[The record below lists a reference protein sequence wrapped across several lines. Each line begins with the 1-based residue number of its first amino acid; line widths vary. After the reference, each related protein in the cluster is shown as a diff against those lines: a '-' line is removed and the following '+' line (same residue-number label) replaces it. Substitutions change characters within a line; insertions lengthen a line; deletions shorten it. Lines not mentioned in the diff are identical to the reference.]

1 MAHSVSA
8 KKRIR
13 QNETRR
19 AVNRWRLRTMREV
32 LKDLQEKLLHGSVKD
47 AEASFKQ
54 ACAVI
59 DKTAG
64 KGVIHK
70 NSAARKKSR
79 LSARLKAKQQAAS

>member
-1 MAHSVSA
+1 MAHSISA

-19 AVNRWRLRTMREV
+19 ALNRWRLRSMREAM
-32 LKDLQEKLLHGSVKD
+32 KDLQDKLLHGSVQD
-47 AEASFKQ
+47 AEASFKT
-54 ACAVI
+54 ACALI

-79 LSARLKAKQQAAS
+79 LSARLKAKQQAKA